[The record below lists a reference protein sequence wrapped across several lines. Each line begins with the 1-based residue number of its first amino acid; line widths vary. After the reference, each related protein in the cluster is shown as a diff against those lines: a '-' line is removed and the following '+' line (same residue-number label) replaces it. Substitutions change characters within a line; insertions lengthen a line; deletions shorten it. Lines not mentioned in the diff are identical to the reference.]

1 MEKLA
6 RSAAVSA
13 NIAATGCSLDMM
25 RILLAFHERRRL
37 RGGVA
42 PVIFPPAAQVL
53 APSLPYLVEFLIDA
67 PIAEGCV
74 LVSLAHRKW

>member
-42 PVIFPPAAQVL
+42 PVIFPAAHV